1 MEKQLADFCEIE
13 WQRMLD
19 ATSLEVVL
27 EATALVSA
35 PAETVEAV
43 TSLFRLPKALIK
55 EATAFAREN
64 AEACL
69 RSRHDVP
76 SMTVVDPWDVRRRA
90 MLEERVCLV
99 LDRLV
104 RLTERRW
111 GLSGRATQASQYVA
125 TGELL
130 REVAAGWE
138 EGQRAYHRAL
148 QAGDGAPPRSP
159 NDGSGAGDNSTGKK
173 RRGRRGE
180 TTEERL
186 KELMASDGGWGR
198 IDVAR
203 TAARVGKL
211 IKRSH
216 ASVVGTRAWKEK
228 IYPRLRGQRAM
239 AKYDR
244 WEREE
249 RRRDRHQ
256 TD

>member
-27 EATALVSA
+27 EANAIVSA

-43 TSLFRLPKALIK
+43 TSLFRLPQTLIK

-69 RSRHDVP
+69 RSRRDIP
-76 SMTVVDPWDVRRRA
+76 SMPVVDPWDARRRA
-90 MLEERVCLV
+90 ILEERVCLE

-104 RLTERRW
+104 RLTECYW
-111 GLSGRATQASQYVA
+111 GLPGRATRASQYVA
-125 TGELL
+125 KGELL
-130 REVAAGWE
+130 REVATSWE

-148 QAGDGAPPRSP
+148 RAGDGAPSRSP
-159 NDGSGAGDNSTGKK
+159 SDSPWTGDN
-173 RRGRRGE
+173 RRGRRPGRKRGD

-186 KELMASDGGWGR
+186 KGLIASDGGWER
-198 IDVAR
+198 IFAAR
-203 TAARVGKL
+203 TAVGVGKL
-211 IKRSH
+211 VRRSH
-216 ASVVGTRAWKEK
+216 VSVVGTRAWKEK
-228 IYPRLRGQRAM
+228 IYPQLCAGKSM
-239 AKYDR
+239 AKYHR
-244 WEREE
+244 LEQEE

>member
-27 EATALVSA
+27 EANAIVSA

-43 TSLFRLPKALIK
+43 ITLFRLPRALIK

-76 SMTVVDPWDVRRRA
+76 SMTVVDPWDARRRA

-104 RLTERRW
+104 RLTERHW
-111 GLSGRATQASQYVA
+111 GLPKEATAFSRYNA
-125 TGELL
+125 TTDLL
-130 REVAAGWE
+130 REVASKWE
-138 EGQRAYHRAL
+138 QGQLAYHQAL
-148 QAGDGAPPRSP
+148 QKCDTNANQVDRLIQKTEVPTSRKRPLQKRGD
-159 NDGSGAGDNSTGKK
+159 
-173 RRGRRGE
+173 

-186 KELMASDGGWGR
+186 RGLLNTQDGVRSILAAGTVDGVAS
-198 IDVAR
+198 
-203 TAARVGKL
+203 L
-211 IKRSH
+211 IHRSH
-216 ASVVGTRAWKEK
+216 GSVAGSVAWKMEIK
-228 IYPRLRGQRAM
+228 PLLERLKA
-239 AKYDR
+239 
-244 WEREE
+244 ERVYARLECEE